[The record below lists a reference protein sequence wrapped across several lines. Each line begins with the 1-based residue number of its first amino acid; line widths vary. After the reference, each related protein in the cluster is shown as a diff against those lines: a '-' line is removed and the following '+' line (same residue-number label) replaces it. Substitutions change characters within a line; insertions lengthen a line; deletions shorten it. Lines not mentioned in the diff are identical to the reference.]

1 MKYLIYGKTQEV
13 TSMIINGLDIE
24 IKRKN
29 VKNINLKVY
38 PNLKISASVPN
49 NMELPSIKRMIIS
62 KEKWLKERLKVY
74 EEQLR
79 LSKRKYISGEDH
91 YLNY

>member
-1 MKYLIYGKTQEV
+1 MKYLIYGKTLEV
-13 TSMIINGLDIE
+13 ISMIINGFNIE

-49 NMELPSIKRMIIS
+49 NMELSSIKRMIIS
-62 KEKWLKERLKVY
+62 KEKWLNERLKVY
-74 EEQLR
+74 
-79 LSKRKYISGEDH
+79 
-91 YLNY
+91 